1 MNVFY
6 TIYALLTSLL
16 FIPLFPLALIYSKIT
31 GKYSDHLMERLGW
44 IPAETLAGLQGQ
56 PLIWMHAVSLGEVR
70 VADAVIAALK
80 KRIPQCPVLL
90 STTTKHGRDLAESL
104 DHDNIRV
111 IYFPLDII
119 FCVRLAL
126 ARVRPAAMIF
136 IETEIWPTWIFE
148 AGRAGIPT
156 AMINGRISPRSYKS
170 YHRIRPLLK
179 QVLARVNVFSMIQAE
194 DSERI
199 IALGAPPQRV
209 LVNGNAKY
217 ERIPAG
223 IRPEAETKMRRILDL
238 PAGTK
243 VLAAGSTRQGEEEK
257 ILDAYETI
265 LKTFPETILIIAP
278 RHIER
283 AAGIGAMIKQRG
295 HNCDFRTRLKD
306 KDNTR
311 RSKIVIIDT
320 FGELFDTYSTASVVF
335 CGASLV
341 PLGGQN
347 PLEPAAWGKPVL
359 YGPSMEDF
367 QDAREMLEAKGGSIA
382 VSDSGSLAEAAVEL
396 FKHPDRL
403 KSMGEKAK
411 SAVFGQQGAA
421 DTHAAIIEKLLT
433 RNRGKTENA
442 G

>member
-31 GKYSDHLMERLGW
+31 GKYSEHLMERLGW

-104 DHDNIRV
+104 DHDNIQV
-111 IYFPLDII
+111 VYLPLDVI

-126 ARVRPAAMIF
+126 ARARPAAVIF

-148 AGRAGIPT
+148 AGRMGLPVAVV
-156 AMINGRISPRSYKS
+156 NGRISPRSYNS
-170 YHRIRPLLK
+170 YHRIRPLLQ
-179 QVLARVNVFSMIQAE
+179 QVLARVNIFSMIQSG
-194 DSERI
+194 DKERI
-199 IALGAPPQRV
+199 IALGAPSKRV
-209 LVNGNAKY
+209 VVSGNAKY
-217 ERIPAG
+217 EKIPDG
-223 IRPEAETKMRRILDL
+223 LKPDTETKMRRILDL
-238 PAGTK
+238 PADAQ
-243 VLAAGSTRQGEEEK
+243 VMVAGSTREGEEEM
-257 ILDAYETI
+257 ILDAYEQV
-265 LKTFPETILIIAP
+265 LKIFPETILVIAP
-278 RHIER
+278 RHIKR
-283 AAGIGAMIKQRG
+283 ARSIGAMIQQKAYA
-295 HNCDFRTRLKD
+295 CDFRTRIGSKE
-306 KDNTR
+306 NSR
-311 RSKIVIIDT
+311 ESKIVILDT
-320 FGELFDTYSTASVVF
+320 FGELFDLYSVATVVF

-367 QDAREMLEAKGGSIA
+367 PDAREMLEAKGGSIA
-382 VSDSGSLAEAAVEL
+382 VSDRSSLAKAVTEL

-403 KSMGEKAK
+403 ESMGQKAK

-421 DTHAAIIEKLLT
+421 DTHAAHIEKMLIRT
-433 RNRGKTENA
+433 REETENA
-442 G
+442 D

>member
-1 MNVFY
+1 MNLFY

-31 GKYSDHLMERLGW
+31 GKYSDHLVERLGW
-44 IPAETLAGLQGQ
+44 IPAETLAGTQGQ

-80 KRIPQCPVLL
+80 KRIPECPVLL

-104 DHDNIRV
+104 NHDNLRV
-111 IYFPLDII
+111 VYLPLDII

-126 ARVRPAAMIF
+126 ARVRPATMIF

-148 AGRAGIPT
+148 AGRTGAQT
-156 AMINGRISPRSYKS
+156 AMINGRISPRSYNS

-179 QVLARVNVFSMIQAE
+179 QVLARINVFSMIQAA
-194 DSERI
+194 DMDRI
-199 IALGAPPQRV
+199 IALGAPPHRV
-209 LVNGNAKY
+209 VVSGNAKY
-217 ERIPAG
+217 ERIPDG
-223 IRPEAETKMRRILDL
+223 IGREAETKMRGILNL
-238 PAGTK
+238 PASAK
-243 VLAAGSTRQGEEEK
+243 VLAAGSTRKGEEEK

-283 AAGIGAMIKQRG
+283 APGIGAMIKQRG
-295 HNCDFRTRLKD
+295 YDCDFRTRLTGG
-306 KDNTR
+306 DNTR
-311 RSKIVIIDT
+311 KSKIVILDT
-320 FGELFDTYSTASVVF
+320 FGELFDTYSAASVVF

-367 QDAREMLEAKGGSIA
+367 PDAREMLEAKGGSIT
-382 VSDSGSLAEAAVEL
+382 VSDSVSLAEAVTEL

-403 KSMGEKAK
+403 ESMGQKAK
-411 SAVFGQQGAA
+411 SAVLGQQGAA
-421 DTHAAIIEKLLT
+421 DTHAAIIEQLLKK
-433 RNRGKTENA
+433 NRGKAENA
-442 G
+442 D